1 MRNLLT
7 IALALIISG
16 CTPNA
21 NTRSFVATPV
31 PDEIRTV
38 IYSVETSAGSNTWKL
53 TNDDLRIR
61 HTVKSGNG
69 TIVSDWIKVIKPND
83 YNWVVYNLEQ
93 AKFTK
98 VKSLSRRVPPRQ
110 LEKLTV
116 ITQSDVY
123 TYTQNNAA
131 RFPNGFQKVINVIPG
146 LANSR

>member
-1 MRNLLT
+1 M
-7 IALALIISG
+7 IAFALIISG

-38 IYSVETSAGSNTWKL
+38 IYTVETSVSSSTWKL

-61 HTVKSGNG
+61 QTIKSRNG
-69 TIVSDWIKVIKPND
+69 KVVSDWTNKITPND
-83 YNWVVYNLEQ
+83 YNWVAYNLEQ

-98 VKSLSRRVPPRQ
+98 VKSLARKIPPRH